1 MSVVMYATGD
11 SVVAGLVPATSCR
24 CCGRVSICEICVSA
38 DVWENAIMDFTQTAQ
53 VLHPQNRRNRREK

>member
-53 VLHPQNRRNRREK
+53 PKSA